1 MAADGYYDAGFDV
14 VGWDVRFQPSYP
26 FQFHRGSALDALED
40 RAYLRE
46 FDLIHASPP
55 CQAHT
60 RAKHLREAQ
69 GGKSK
74 YDDLLTPT
82 LELLR
87 DCGVPWVVEN
97 VVGAPGMEG
106 AVIECGSAYGLKVR
120 RHRLF
125 LASFPLVGS
134 GCKHKEQGKPVGVY
148 HTMGDTCKGVCK
160 KTGKL
165 VIGGSTAKTVE
176 EGRDAMGV
184 TRQITW
190 NELKEGFPPAYTR
203 HVGEQAMAY
212 LLQRGP
218 TSGSRVRLPNVP
230 HVREERNPQGVDR
243 RCAGQ
248 PACERGLLQ
257 RMHWDAGRGNPVAP
271 QETAHPGRGSAV
283 RHGKP

>member
-1 MAADGYYDAGFDV
+1 MMRVLDLYCGAGMAADGYYDAGFDV
-14 VGWDVRFQPSYP
+14 VGWDVRHQPSYP
-26 FQFHRGSALDALED
+26 FQFHRGSALDVLED
-40 RAYLRE
+40 REYLRG

-184 TRQITW
+184 TRPITW

-212 LLQRGP
+212 LLR
-218 TSGSRVRLPNVP
+218 RV
-230 HVREERNPQGVDR
+230 
-243 RCAGQ
+243 
-248 PACERGLLQ
+248 
-257 RMHWDAGRGNPVAP
+257 VA
-271 QETAHPGRGSAV
+271 
-283 RHGKP
+283 

>member
-1 MAADGYYDAGFDV
+1 MRVLDLYCGAGMAADGYKQAGFDV

-26 FQFHRGSALDALED
+26 YEFHRGSALDALED
-40 RAYLRE
+40 RAYLRQ
-46 FDLIHASPP
+46 FDMIHASPP

-60 RAKHLREAQ
+60 RAKHLRDAQ

-74 YDDLLTPT
+74 YGDLLTPT
-82 LELLR
+82 LALLR

-106 AVIECGSAYGLKVR
+106 AVVECGSAYGLKVR

-134 GCKHKEQGKPVGVY
+134 GCKHKEQGKPIGVY
-148 HTMGDTCKGVCK
+148 HTMGDTCKGTCS

-176 EGRDAMGV
+176 EGRFAMGV
-184 TRQITW
+184 DRAISW

-203 HVGEQAMAY
+203 HVGAQAMAY
-212 LLQRGP
+212 L
-218 TSGSRVRLPNVP
+218 T
-230 HVREERNPQGVDR
+230 RE
-243 RCAGQ
+243 A
-248 PACERGLLQ
+248 
-257 RMHWDAGRGNPVAP
+257 VA
-271 QETAHPGRGSAV
+271 
-283 RHGKP
+283 